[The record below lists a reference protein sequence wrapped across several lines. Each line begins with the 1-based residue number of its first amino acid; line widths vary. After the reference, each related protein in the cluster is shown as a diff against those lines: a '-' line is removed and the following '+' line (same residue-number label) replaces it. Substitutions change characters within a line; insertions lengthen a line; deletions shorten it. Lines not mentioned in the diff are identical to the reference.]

1 MNDDRLVGMLSA
13 LRTERMER
21 PADQK
26 LRTRLENAW
35 TVRES
40 HGGLASRMRRPVLVI
55 ATAAL
60 LFGSAATTV
69 SASGDSPLYS
79 LRVTIEDL
87 GVRFYADPEDRAAY
101 LVSLLE
107 QRTAEAARLEATGN
121 ALAAGKV
128 REIERATLAM
138 VNANLPVTPEVV
150 QPAPT
155 ESPTPSPSPTPEPT
169 QSPSPTPEPTPS
181 PVPTATQRPATPRP
195 TAVPTATAKPVTPTP
210 KPVTPTPK
218 PTVKTTTAPTA
229 QPVTMTGTIKN
240 PDGTHAT
247 NVCVSQSLGGSCLQV
262 TQSSTFKVTIS
273 AKLGQSVTLY
283 FLRSDGIK
291 TYKATLTKTVSS
303 TYVEVGTVTLRVQ

>member
-21 PADQK
+21 TADQK

-35 TVRES
+35 TARES
-40 HGGLASRMRRPVLVI
+40 RGGLAWRMRRPVLVL
-55 ATAAL
+55 ATVAL
-60 LFGSAATTV
+60 VLGSAATTI
-69 SASGDSPLYS
+69 SAPGDSPLYS

-101 LVSLLE
+101 LLSLLE

-121 ALAAGKV
+121 ALAAGNV
-128 REIERATLAM
+128 RDIERATLAM
-138 VNANLPVTPEVV
+138 VQANLPVTPEVV

-169 QSPSPTPEPTPS
+169 PSPSPTPS
-181 PVPTATQRPATPRP
+181 PVAATERPATAPPAPVR
-195 TAVPTATAKPVTPTP
+195 TATP

-218 PTVKTTTAPTA
+218 PTVKPTTAPTA

-240 PDGTHAT
+240 PDGTPAT
-247 NVCVSQSLGGSCLQV
+247 NVCVSLSVGGSCLTV
-262 TQSSTFKVTIS
+262 TSSSTFKVTFSYKI
-273 AKLGQSVTLY
+273 GQSVTLY

-303 TYVEVGTVTLRVQ
+303 TYIEVGTITLRVQ

>member
-21 PADQK
+21 TADQK

-35 TVRES
+35 TVREDRS
-40 HGGLASRMRRPVLVI
+40 GLAWRLRRPVLVI

-60 LFGSAATTV
+60 VFGSAATTI
-69 SASGDSPLYS
+69 SAPGDSPLYS

-128 REIERATLAM
+128 REIERATLEM
-138 VNANLPVTPEVV
+138 VRANLPVTPEVV

-155 ESPTPSPSPTPEPT
+155 ESPTPSPSPTPEA
-169 QSPSPTPEPTPS
+169 SPSPTPSPSPSPTPS
-181 PVPTATQRPATPRP
+181 PVPATQQPATPRP
-195 TAVPTATAKPVTPTP
+195 TPLPTPTP
-210 KPVTPTPK
+210 KPATPTPK
-218 PTVKTTTAPTA
+218 PTVKPTTAPTA
-229 QPVTMTGTIKN
+229 QSVTLTGTIKN

-247 NVCVSQSLGGSCLQV
+247 NVCVSMSLGGSCLQV
-262 TQSSTFKVTIS
+262 TQSSTFKVTFS
-273 AKLGQSVTLY
+273 YKVGQSVTLY

-303 TYVEVGTVTLRVQ
+303 TYVDVGTVTLRVQ